1 MGIVILRKGVSF
13 VVFFKN
19 LNEEP
24 VKTVENI
31 LSGMSSVPEVD
42 FEIIM
47 VRDGGSRNSYVENFF
62 SDFSLLR
69 VIKLI
74 EYSQSIGLSMLL
86 DQSIK
91 SVEFSHT
98 CLVPGNNAFTVESFT
113 RIVRDFDTFDAVLGY
128 RANLAK
134 ARPYPKVA
142 ANRCLLFLV
151 RLMFKPELN
160 FIKDLHGLTMYRTKH
175 IARFASSGHGH
186 GIQISLIIPIYFSGG
201 AIIQVPVANNLMR
214 ANRRSKYLKLP
225 SIKQV
230 LNVLI
235 DVIRLKKTYP

>member
-1 MGIVILRKGVSF
+1 
-13 VVFFKN
+13 
-19 LNEEP
+19 
-24 VKTVENI
+24 
-31 LSGMSSVPEVD
+31 
-42 FEIIM
+42 
-47 VRDGGSRNSYVENFF
+47 
-62 SDFSLLR
+62 
-69 VIKLI
+69 
-74 EYSQSIGLSMLL
+74 
-86 DQSIK
+86 
-91 SVEFSHT
+91 
-98 CLVPGNNAFTVESFT
+98 
-113 RIVRDFDTFDAVLGY
+113 
-128 RANLAK
+128 
-134 ARPYPKVA
+134 
-142 ANRCLLFLV
+142 
-151 RLMFKPELN
+151 MFKPELN